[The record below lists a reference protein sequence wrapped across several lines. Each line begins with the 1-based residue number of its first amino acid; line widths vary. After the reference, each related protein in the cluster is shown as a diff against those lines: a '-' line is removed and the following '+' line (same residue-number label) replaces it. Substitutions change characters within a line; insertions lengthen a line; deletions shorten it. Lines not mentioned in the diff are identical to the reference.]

1 MNIKISKL
9 FVFISLLLI
18 PVMLA
23 GCGGGGGGGSAWF
36 DTTVI
41 LKSVEVEPAQP
52 SIALGKNVQL
62 TATGIYS
69 DGTRKDLSSVVAW
82 SSSAPGIATVSVS
95 GLAISE
101 SVGKTTIRA
110 VSENLV
116 GSATITV
123 TERILESID
132 ITPALPSIALGTVQQ
147 FTAIGTYS
155 DDTIADI
162 TTAVTWASSNT
173 GVATASGSTAT
184 AVATGVTTITAT
196 LGSVSGSTDLT
207 VASLD
212 SIYIEPDNATIPKGL
227 MQQFVA
233 VGLLSDG
240 SEQDL
245 TAYATWVSS
254 EPLYATVNDT
264 SPDKG
269 QVNTLAA
276 GSTTITAS
284 YSGKF
289 ASTPLTVTDATLQ
302 TIAITPASPGIAV
315 DTALQF
321 TAIGTYSDS
330 STFDL
335 TSLVD
340 WTSSNNAVATISN
353 TGFTKGVATSV
364 GNGITTIKASITDS
378 YAGDIE
384 DDTTLTVTS
393 AKLTSITVQPTNATI
408 SLGTTQ
414 QYTAQGN
421 FSDGSAQDLTDQV
434 IWRSSNKI
442 NAVISNAAGSKGLLT
457 PLRAGGTTVSA
468 TFASGSYF
476 ILPVT
481 GTTGLTINSGTLTG
495 IRIDPPTPSVNKG
508 KTLQL
513 RAFATYNAADGS
525 GTFEQELTKSVNLTW
540 SSADKLIATV
550 VNVPKKDKGL
560 VKGVATGTV
569 TITAKVRKVSE
580 AGSYGTAVLTVN

>member
-162 TTAVTWASSNT
+162 TAAVTWASSNT

>member
-162 TTAVTWASSNT
+162 TAAVTWASSNT

-468 TFASGSYF
+468 TFAPGSYF